1 MEINLTLSETPDGL
15 SVAFGDPTLPAI
27 PLRRGYA
34 ETTLANLFIA
44 LRAGVADDLLVTHV
58 RDHQSQVDYK
68 CPVCKLEGKVLSAA
82 GRHRVAETKW
92 AAKAPPIGKA
102 QVPDLAAITK
112 VFETGD
118 TAARVA
124 AREAKIKADLAAETT
139 GIAVASLTTRRQTK
153 VELDF

>member
-15 SVAFGDPTLPAI
+15 AVAWNATMPAI
-27 PLRRGYA
+27 GLRRGFA

-92 AAKAPPIGKA
+92 AAKAPPPGKA
-102 QVPDLAAITK
+102 QAPDLTAITK
-112 VFETGD
+112 VFEAGD
-118 TAARVA
+118 TAAKVA
-124 AREAKIKADLAAETT
+124 AREAKIKADLESEAI
-139 GIAVASLTTRRQTK
+139 GIAVAGLATRRQTK